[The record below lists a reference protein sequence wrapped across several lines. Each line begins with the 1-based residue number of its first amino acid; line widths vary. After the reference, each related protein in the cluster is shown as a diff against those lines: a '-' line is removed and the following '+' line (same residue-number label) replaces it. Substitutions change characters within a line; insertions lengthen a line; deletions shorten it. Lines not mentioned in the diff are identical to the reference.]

1 VGEIDFDVTD
11 TLLPYYGGD
20 EVVVTLLYEFS
31 RGGPKGS
38 PSGLSGCCILHGDD
52 LVTDMPAPA
61 ISRGPCDW
69 P

>member
-1 VGEIDFDVTD
+1 VGEIDFDVTG

-20 EVVVTLLYEFS
+20 EVITSSS

-38 PSGLSGCCILHGDD
+38 SSGCCILQSDD
-52 LVTDMPAPA
+52 LVTDLSAGA

-69 P
+69 A